1 MQDTLDNRR
10 IIALILWRKLRYI
23 MAMTATMTEQNTALV
38 LFSGGQDSTVCL
50 AYALTRYQRV
60 ETVGFDYG
68 QIHKVEMQCRQAVL
82 ASIKQ
87 DFPAWAAKL
96 ADDHILSLPVLAE
109 IGGSALTDGGAIR
122 MQDNGLPS
130 SFVPGRN
137 LLFLTSATALAY
149 RRALGVLV
157 GGMCETD
164 FSGYPDCRRAALDR
178 LEVALNQ
185 GMEMDIV
192 IETPLMAR
200 DKAAIWAFADELGG
214 DALLDIIIKQ
224 SHTCYHG
231 TRDQLYDWGYGCNAC
246 PACTLRAK
254 GYQQWQKAQLAQ
266 KRETA

>member
-1 MQDTLDNRR
+1 MSR
-10 IIALILWRKLRYI
+10 
-23 MAMTATMTEQNTALV
+23 QNTALV

-50 AYALTRYQRV
+50 AYALTRYKRV

-68 QIHKVEMQCRQAVL
+68 QIHKVEMQCRQDIL
-82 ASIKQ
+82 TGLKQ
-87 DFPAWAAKL
+87 DFPAWVAKL
-96 ADDHILSLPVLAE
+96 GEDHILSLPVLAE
-109 IGGSALTDGGAIR
+109 IGGSALIEGGAIR

-137 LLFLTSATALAY
+137 LLFLTSAAALAY
-149 RRALGVLV
+149 RRGLDILV

-178 LEVALNQ
+178 LETALNQ
-185 GMEMDIV
+185 GMETDIV

-214 DALLDIIIKQ
+214 KALLDIIIKQ

-231 TRDQLYDWGYGCNAC
+231 QRDRLYDWGYGCNAC
-246 PACTLRAK
+246 PACELRAK
-254 GYQQWQKAQLAQ
+254 GYQQWQKARAPGTQAQ